1 MHGMSM
7 NLTSFY
13 QLTNKLAPKLH
24 RFHFDSE
31 PLMST
36 TKPEPDTLFISTE
49 YHCFTVS
56 IYTLSFTRV
65 FFYFNFIIEISRK
78 YLDQWHMTV
87 SMINKIINI
96 YIFLNLV
103 QNTCGR
109 NLSIQ
114 IGFQSIFLYY
124 VLLINLEIVKYQL
137 QLLLTLSL
145 IKCSN
150 YLTYWPSHTRVCRCP
165 LFDAGENKWTD
176 VIVLSP
182 IFPGHTLLN
191 K

>member
-96 YIFLNLV
+96 YIFFKSSLKHMWQKSFYSNWF
-103 QNTCGR
+103 
-109 NLSIQ
+109 SEY
-114 IGFQSIFLYY
+114 FLYY
-124 VLLINLEIVKYQL
+124 VLLIHLEIVKYQL